1 MCYGY
6 GGDDDATNTMT
17 TMTRTVAMVTTTS
30 AVTTTTM
37 TTGSTM
43 RQTMMVTMMML
54 TMMMVMVVIMVMME
68 YDGQSQRR
76 RLPTHVR
83 WHGDGHGHGHER
95 AGQYN
100 DNGAVQGGVYTL
112 YIASHTSEQFAVP
125 GVPSRDAAPIPRIH
139 DIVILLSKNRGPCVV
154 HMFAYL
160 ANTGPWLCA
169 RLQCIASVCS

>member
-37 TTGSTM
+37 TTASTM
-43 RQTMMVTMMML
+43 WQTMMVTMMVL
-54 TMMMVMVVIMVMME
+54 TMMMVMVVMMVMME

-100 DNGAVQGGVYTL
+100 DNGAMQGGVYTL

-125 GVPSRDAAPIPRIH
+125 GVPSWHAVTIPLIH
-139 DIVILLSKNRGPCVV
+139 DIVILLSKSRGPCVV

-160 ANTGPWLCA
+160 AKIGARVLCTC
-169 RLQCIASVCS
+169 LPT

>member
-43 RQTMMVTMMML
+43 WQTMMVTMMVL
-54 TMMMVMVVIMVMME
+54 ATMMVMVVMMVMME

-100 DNGAVQGGVYTL
+100 DNGAMQGGVYTL

-125 GVPSRDAAPIPRIH
+125 GVPSWHAVTIPLIH

-160 ANTGPWLCA
+160 AKIGARVLCTC
-169 RLQCIASVCS
+169 LPT